1 MLIGPGAAVRVL
13 ALTRL
18 IDIKRRAGRVKDLA
32 VLPFLEAT
40 LDEVRRMR

>member
-18 IDIKRRAGRVKDLA
+18 IDIKRRAGRAKDLA